1 MDCMREIFTGHQL
14 AAGVVTLIALIFLA
28 NLLKSKDRASRIYL
42 HEINDFLVMVR
53 FLVLLLEHHIIR
65 NVLSTEFALQHLLLL
80 LLNTDM
86 ECVTFGLNWMLKGL
100 AQLKTE
106 FTPE

>member
-1 MDCMREIFTGHQL
+1 MLD
-14 AAGVVTLIALIFLA
+14 VLIAFLS
-28 NLLKSKDRASRIYL
+28 NLLNDLADKDRDSRIYL
-42 HEINDFLVMVR
+42 HEINDFLVVVP

-86 ECVTFGLNWMLKGL
+86 ECVTLGLNRMLKYSANL
-100 AQLKTE
+100 NYE
-106 FTPE
+106 

>member
-1 MDCMREIFTGHQL
+1 MRKMSTGHQL
-14 AAGVVTLIALIFLA
+14 ATGVIPLIALIFLA
-28 NLLKSKDRASRIYL
+28 KLLNGLSKDRVRRVYL
-42 HEINDFLVMVR
+42 HEINDFLEVVP

-86 ECVTFGLNWMLKGL
+86 ECVTFGLNWMLKDL
-100 AQLKTE
+100 AHLNTE

>member
-1 MDCMREIFTGHQL
+1 M
-14 AAGVVTLIALIFLA
+14 VTLIALIFLA
-28 NLLKSKDRASRIYL
+28 NLLNELGIVKDRASRIYL
-42 HEINDFLVMVR
+42 HEINDFLEVVP

-86 ECVTFGLNWMLKGL
+86 ECVTLGLIWMLKYSANL
-100 AQLKTE
+100 NYE
-106 FTPE
+106 

>member
-1 MDCMREIFTGHQL
+1 M
-14 AAGVVTLIALIFLA
+14 IFLG
-28 NLLKSKDRASRIYL
+28 NLSNDLGEDRVSRIYL
-42 HEINDFLVMVR
+42 HEINDFLEVVP

-86 ECVTFGLNWMLKGL
+86 ECVTLGLIWMLKYSANL
-100 AQLKTE
+100 NYE
-106 FTPE
+106 